1 MFIIKFKPP
10 IQNYYNTENHSENY
24 NKRFNSHLI
33 TKPTIIKLINILT
46 IEENAIANE
55 YLEIV
60 NERFI
65 TKREI
70 IGPSDYMSCLPY
82 YIEKNEELKGNSNSD
97 KKKRIEI

>member
-10 IQNYYNTENHSENY
+10 IWNYYNTENHSENY
-24 NKRFNSHLI
+24 HKRLNSYYT
-33 TKPTIIKLINILT
+33 TKPTIIKLINILI

-65 TKREI
+65 TERKR

-82 YIEKNEELKGNSNSD
+82 YIEKNEELKGNSYSD
-97 KKKRIEI
+97 KKRKIEI